1 MHSVKVDDQSQQAA
15 MWIGHPILKRTQDHK
30 LSCLPTQN
38 LRSKKIRKTVT
49 IKLISDTEVDDMLD
63 IEVHGLAFDHEHI
76 SNDDMLNCEL
86 LASALLASP
95 AFMHPGINVK
105 MTN

>member
-1 MHSVKVDDQSQQAA
+1 MHSVKVDDQSQQAV
-15 MWIGHPILKRTQDHK
+15 MWNGRPILKRTHDHK
-30 LSCLPTQN
+30 QSCLPTQN
-38 LRSKKIRKTVT
+38 LRSKTIRKTVT
-49 IKLISDTEVDDMLD
+49 IKLISDTEIDDMLD
-63 IEVHGLAFDHEHI
+63 IEVRGLAFDHMDI

-86 LASALLASP
+86 LASALLSSP

>member
-1 MHSVKVDDQSQQAA
+1 
-15 MWIGHPILKRTQDHK
+15 
-30 LSCLPTQN
+30 
-38 LRSKKIRKTVT
+38 
-49 IKLISDTEVDDMLD
+49 MLD
-63 IEVHGLAFDHEHI
+63 IEVRGLAFDHMDI

-86 LASALLASP
+86 LASALLSSP